1 MAETQIP
8 IKRALVSVSDKTGLV
23 NFCRSLVEDFGVEV
37 ISTGGTL
44 KTLLEAK
51 VKAIEISAFTGFP
64 EIMEGRVKTLH
75 PKVHGGILARRGI
88 DDKVMEENGLL
99 PIDLVVVN
107 LYPFV
112 ETVSM
117 KGVSIER
124 AIENIDIGGP
134 SMVRSAA
141 KNNKFVGV
149 IVSPEDYGL
158 VLNEMKQAKGSLSQE
173 IRSSLA
179 IKAFTHTASYDL
191 AISGYLSSLHEQDFP
206 ERIFAKFQRKEVMRY
221 GENPHQKSAFYTDYT
236 KKKSGISNVIQLQG
250 KKLSYNNIVDSDTAI
265 ECVRSFEEPTCVII
279 KHANPCGIA
288 SNKDITLAYIKAF
301 EADSISAFGGI
312 IALNRKLEEKT
323 AKHIIDKQFVEVIIA
338 PGISTSA
345 LKTLSSKENIRV
357 LDIVEMNEP
366 LPGFKF
372 QSVTDGLLVQ
382 EIDSV
387 LVKEGDLQVVSSRK
401 PSREEVQDC
410 LFGWKVCKF
419 VKSNAIV
426 YAKNNQTVGIGAGQV
441 SRIDSVQIATSK
453 AKERGLET
461 KGCAMA
467 SDAFFPFR
475 DCIDVAASIGITSI
489 IQPGGS
495 IRDDEAIEAVNEFDI
510 AMVFTGIRHFLH

>member
-1 MAETQIP
+1 
-8 IKRALVSVSDKTGLV
+8 
-23 NFCRSLVEDFGVEV
+23 
-37 ISTGGTL
+37 
-44 KTLLEAK
+44 
-51 VKAIEISAFTGFP
+51 
-64 EIMEGRVKTLH
+64 
-75 PKVHGGILARRGI
+75 
-88 DDKVMEENGLL
+88 
-99 PIDLVVVN
+99 
-107 LYPFV
+107 
-112 ETVSM
+112 
-117 KGVSIER
+117 
-124 AIENIDIGGP
+124 
-134 SMVRSAA
+134 
-141 KNNKFVGV
+141 
-149 IVSPEDYGL
+149 
-158 VLNEMKQAKGSLSQE
+158 
-173 IRSSLA
+173 
-179 IKAFTHTASYDL
+179 
-191 AISGYLSSLHEQDFP
+191 
-206 ERIFAKFQRKEVMRY
+206 MRY

-357 LDIVEMNEP
+357 LDVVEMNEP

-382 EIDSV
+382 EIDNV
-387 LVKEGDLQVVSSRK
+387 LVKAGDLKVVSSRK

-410 LFGWKVCKF
+410 LFAWKVCKF

-475 DCIDVAASIGITSI
+475 DCIDVAASIGITTI